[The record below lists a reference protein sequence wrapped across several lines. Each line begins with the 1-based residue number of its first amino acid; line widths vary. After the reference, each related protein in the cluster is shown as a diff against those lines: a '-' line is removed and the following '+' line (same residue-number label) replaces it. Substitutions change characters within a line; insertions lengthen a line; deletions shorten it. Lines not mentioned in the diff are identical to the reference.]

1 VSHAP
6 IIARPHS
13 LPHSAAGTS
22 PLSDEILLQ
31 RFQERAFRYF
41 VERVN
46 RDNGL
51 APDTTRPRYPSSIAV
66 VGFALTS
73 YIVGVERGWI
83 RREDAALSIRTA
95 LRFFDGSEQSKGREA
110 TGYRGFY
117 YHFLDIVTGR
127 RVWRSELSMI
137 DSALLMAGVLT
148 AATYFGG
155 ANDTE
160 LEIRDLAEKLY
171 GRIDWRWSQNSGV
184 TVTQGWKPE
193 CGFLHYGWEGYS
205 EGLILYILG
214 LGSSSYPLTPESY
227 RAWNATYQW
236 ETIYGRDVL
245 YAGPLFIHQFTHAW
259 VDFRGIRDRFM
270 REKRSD
276 YFENSRT
283 AAYIHREYAIRNP
296 GGYKGYGENYWG
308 FSAGEGPG
316 VRTMTIDG
324 AARRFFNYVARGAPF
339 GPDDGTI
346 HPSVIFGSLPFAP
359 EIAIPAIRQLCE
371 QDPRIGREFCVPN
384 GLNATMPGPDGY
396 GWISEGQFGL
406 DQGLTVLM
414 IENFRTGLVWNLTRE
429 CRYFRD
435 GLRRAG
441 FSGGWLEG

>member
-1 VSHAP
+1 MLRHASITP
-6 IIARPHS
+6 RPLPPAGIS
-13 LPHSAAGTS
+13 LPN
-22 PLSDEILLQ
+22 DEVLLDH
-31 RFQERAFRYF
+31 FQERAFRYF
-41 VERVN
+41 VENVN
-46 RDNGL
+46 RENGL
-51 APDTTRPRYPSSIAV
+51 VADTTRPRYPSSIAV

-73 YIVGVERGWI
+73 YTVAVERGWI
-83 RREDAALSIRTA
+83 ARDEAALLTLTA
-95 LRFFDGSEQSKGREA
+95 LRFFHGSEQSEALDA
-110 TGYRGFY
+110 TGYKGFY
-117 YHFLDIVTGR
+117 YHFLDIAAGK
-127 RVWRSELSMI
+127 RVWQSELSMI
-137 DSALLMAGVLT
+137 DSALLIAGVLT
-148 AATYFGG
+148 AATYFAG
-155 ANDTE
+155 ASDAE
-160 LEIRDLAEKLY
+160 REIRDLAEMLY
-171 GRIDWRWSQNSGV
+171 ERIDWRWSQNSGA

-193 CGFLHYGWEGYS
+193 CGFLHYGWEGYT
-205 EGLILYILG
+205 EALILYALA
-214 LGSSSYPLTPESY
+214 LGSPSHPLTAESY
-227 RAWNATYQW
+227 TAWNATYQW

-245 YAGPLFIHQFTHAW
+245 YAGPLFIHQFSHAW

-283 AAYIHREYAIRNP
+283 AACIHQEYAIRNP

-324 AARRFFNYVARGAPF
+324 AVRRFFNYVARGAPF

-359 EIAIPAIRQLCE
+359 EIALPAIRQLCE
-371 QDPRIGREFCVPN
+371 QYPRIGRDFRVPN
-384 GLNATMPGPDGY
+384 GLNATMPEPDGR

-414 IENFRTGLVWNLTRE
+414 IENYRTGFVWDLTRQ
-429 CRYFRD
+429 CRHYRE

-441 FSGGWLEG
+441 FSGGWLE

>member
-1 VSHAP
+1 MVGHASITP
-6 IIARPHS
+6 RP
-13 LPHSAAGTS
+13 PAAGIF
-22 PLSDEILLQ
+22 PPNDEVLLNH
-31 RFQERAFRYF
+31 FQESAFRYF
-41 VERVN
+41 LDRLN

-51 APDTTRPRYPSSIAV
+51 VADTTRPHYPSSIAV

-73 YIVGVERGWI
+73 YAVAVERGWI
-83 RREDAALSIRTA
+83 AREEAALITLTA
-95 LRFFDGSEQSKGREA
+95 LRFFHGSEQSDAPDA
-110 TGYRGFY
+110 TGYKGFY
-117 YHFLDIVTGR
+117 YHFLDTRTGK
-127 RVWRSELSMI
+127 RVWQSELSMI

-148 AATYFGG
+148 AATYFAGG
-155 ANDTE
+155 SDAE
-160 LEIRDLAEKLY
+160 REIRDLAETLY
-171 GRIDWRWSQNSGV
+171 GCVDWRWSQNRGV

-193 CGFLHYGWEGYS
+193 CGFLHYGWEGYT

-214 LGSSSYPLTPESY
+214 LGSPTHALAPESY
-227 RAWNATYQW
+227 AAWNATYQW

-296 GGYKGYGENYWG
+296 GGYKEYGQNYWG

-316 VRTMTIDG
+316 VRTITIDG
-324 AARRFFNYVARGAPF
+324 TVRRFFNYVARGAPF

-359 EIAIPAIRQLCE
+359 EIALPAIRQLYE
-371 QDPRIGREFCVPN
+371 QDPRIRLEFRVPN
-384 GLNATMPGPDGY
+384 GLNATMPGPDER
-396 GWISEGQFGL
+396 GWVSEGQFGL

-414 IENFRTGLVWNLTRE
+414 IENYRTRFIWDLTCE
-429 CRYFRD
+429 CRYFRE

-441 FSGGWLEG
+441 FSGGWLER

>member
-1 VSHAP
+1 MVSH
-6 IIARPHS
+6 
-13 LPHSAAGTS
+13 S
-22 PLSDEILLQ
+22 PLIPRLHSTAGISPIKDETLLD

-41 VERVN
+41 VDCVN
-46 RDNGL
+46 RENGL
-51 APDTTRPRYPSSIAV
+51 VADTTRPNYPSSIAV

-73 YIVGVERGWI
+73 YAVGVERGWI
-83 RREDAALSIRTA
+83 AREEAAVLTLTA
-95 LRFFDGSEQSKGREA
+95 LRFFHGSEQSEARDA
-110 TGYRGFY
+110 TGYKGFY
-117 YHFLDIVTGR
+117 YHFLDMRGGK
-127 RVWRSELSMI
+127 RVWQSELSMI
-137 DSALLMAGVLT
+137 DSALLMAGVLA
-148 AATYFGG
+148 AATYFAG
-155 ANDTE
+155 ASDAE
-160 LEIRDLAEKLY
+160 REIRDLAETLY

-193 CGFLHYGWEGYS
+193 CGFLHYGWEGYT

-214 LGSSSYPLTPESY
+214 LGSPSYALAPKSY
-227 RAWNATYQW
+227 AAWNATYQW

-245 YAGPLFIHQFTHAW
+245 YAGPLFIHQFSHAW

-276 YFENSRT
+276 YFENSR
-283 AAYIHREYAIRNP
+283 AAAHIHREYAIRNP
-296 GGYKGYGENYWG
+296 NGYKSYGENYWG

-324 AARRFFNYVARGAPF
+324 AVRRFFNYVARGAPF

-346 HPSVIFGSLPFAP
+346 HPSVIFGSMPFAP

-371 QDPRIGREFCVPN
+371 QNPRIGQEFLVPN
-384 GLNATMPGPDGY
+384 GLNATMPGPHEQ
-396 GWISEGQFGL
+396 GWMSEGQFGL

-414 IENFRTGLVWNLTRE
+414 IENYRTGFVWNLTRE
-429 CRYFRD
+429 CRYFRE

-441 FSGGWLEG
+441 FSGGWLER

>member
-1 VSHAP
+1 MVRHASITP
-6 IIARPHS
+6 RPR
-13 LPHSAAGTS
+13 PAAEISS
-22 PLSDEILLQ
+22 PNDEALLD

-51 APDTTRPRYPSSIAV
+51 VADTTRANYPSSIAV

-83 RREDAALSIRTA
+83 MREEAAILTLTA
-95 LRFFDGSEQSKGREA
+95 LRFFHGSEQSEARDA
-110 TGYRGFY
+110 TGYKGFY
-117 YHFLDIVTGR
+117 YHFLDMGTGR
-127 RVWRSELSMI
+127 RVWQAELSMI

-148 AATYFGG
+148 GATYFAG
-155 ANDTE
+155 ASDAE
-160 LEIRDLAEKLY
+160 REIRDLAETLY

-193 CGFLHYGWEGYS
+193 CGFLHYGWEGYT

-214 LGSSSYPLTPESY
+214 LGSHSHALAPESY
-227 RAWNATYQW
+227 AAWNATYQW

-245 YAGPLFIHQFTHAW
+245 YAGPLFIHQFSHAW

-276 YFENSRT
+276 YFKNSRT

-296 GGYKGYGENYWG
+296 GGYKGYGKNYWG

-316 VRTMTIDG
+316 VKTMEVDG
-324 AARRFFNYVARGAPF
+324 AVRRFFNYVARGAPF

-359 EIAIPAIRQLCE
+359 EIAMPAIRHLCE
-371 QDPRIGREFCVPN
+371 QDPRIGREFRAPN
-384 GLNATMPGPDGY
+384 GLNATMPDPDER
-396 GWISEGQFGL
+396 GWMSEGQFGL
-406 DQGLTVLM
+406 DQGLAVLM
-414 IENFRTGLVWNLTRE
+414 IENYRTGFVWNLTRQ
-429 CRYFRD
+429 CRYFRE
-435 GLRRAG
+435 GLQRAG
-441 FSGGWLEG
+441 FSGGWLER

>member
-1 VSHAP
+1 MVSHAP
-6 IIARPHS
+6 IIPRPHS
-13 LPHSAAGTS
+13 PAGTS
-22 PLSDEILLQ
+22 SLSDEILLD
-31 RFQERAFRYF
+31 RFEERAFRYF
-41 VERVN
+41 LERVN
-46 RDNGL
+46 RENGL

-66 VGFALTS
+66 VGFALTA

-83 RREDAALSIRTA
+83 LRRDAARLTLTA
-95 LRFFDGSEQSKGREA
+95 LRFFYGSEQSEAREA

-117 YHFLDIVTGR
+117 YHFLDIATGR
-127 RVWRSELSMI
+127 RVWQSELSMI

-148 AATYFGG
+148 AAAYFAA

-160 LEIRDLAEKLY
+160 REIRDLAQALY
-171 GRIDWRWSQNSGV
+171 ARIDWPWSQNSGV

-205 EGLILYILG
+205 EALILYILA
-214 LGSSSYPLTPESY
+214 LGSPSHALAPGSWP
-227 RAWNATYQW
+227 AWNATYQW

-245 YAGPLFIHQFTHAW
+245 YAGPLFIHQFSHAW

-324 AARRFFNYVARGAPF
+324 AVRRFFNYVARGAPF

-359 EIAIPAIRQLCE
+359 EIALPAIRWLYE
-371 QDPRIGREFCVPN
+371 HDPRIGREFRVPN
-384 GLNATMPGPDGY
+384 GLNATMPGPDEY

-441 FSGGWLEG
+441 FSGGWLER

>member
-1 VSHAP
+1 MVHHAP
-6 IIARPHS
+6 IAPRFYPAAGIS
-13 LPHSAAGTS
+13 LPN
-22 PLSDEILLQ
+22 DETLLD
-31 RFQERAFRYF
+31 RFQEAAFRYF
-41 VERVN
+41 VKCVN
-46 RDNGL
+46 RENGL
-51 APDTTRPRYPSSIAV
+51 VEDTTRPHYPSSIAV

-73 YIVGVERGWI
+73 YAIGVERGWI
-83 RREDAALSIRTA
+83 AREDAAVLTLTA
-95 LRFFDGSEQSKGREA
+95 LRFFRGSEQSEARGA
-110 TGYRGFY
+110 TGYKGFY
-117 YHFLDIVTGR
+117 YHFLDTRIGK
-127 RVWRSELSMI
+127 RVWQSELSMI

-148 AATYFGG
+148 AATYFAG
-155 ANDTE
+155 ASDAE
-160 LEIRDLAEKLY
+160 REIRDLAEALY

-205 EGLILYILG
+205 EALILYTLA
-214 LGSSSYPLTPESY
+214 LGSPSHPLAAESYPG
-227 RAWNATYQW
+227 WNATYQW

-245 YAGPLFIHQFTHAW
+245 YAGPLFIHQFSHAW
-259 VDFRGIRDRFM
+259 IDFRGIRDRFM

-296 GGYKGYGENYWG
+296 GGYQGYGENYWG

-324 AARRFFNYVARGAPF
+324 AVRRFFNYVARGAPF

-359 EIAIPAIRQLCE
+359 EIAIPAIRHLCE
-371 QDPRIGREFCVPN
+371 QDHRIGQEFRIPN
-384 GLNATMPGPDGY
+384 GLNATMPEPDEE
-396 GWISEGQFGL
+396 GWISDGQFGL

-414 IENFRTGLVWNLTRE
+414 IENYRTGFVWRLTRE
-429 CRYFRD
+429 CRYFRE

-441 FSGGWLEG
+441 FSGGWLE